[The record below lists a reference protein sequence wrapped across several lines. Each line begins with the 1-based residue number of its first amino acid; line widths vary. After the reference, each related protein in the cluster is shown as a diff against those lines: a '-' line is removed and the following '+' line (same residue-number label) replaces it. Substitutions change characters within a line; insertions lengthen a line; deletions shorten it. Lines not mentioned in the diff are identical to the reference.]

1 MTRSASA
8 MAAAGNTLDETIALI
23 AAGNEV
29 VQDPQKMGTTLKTL
43 SMYLRSSKSELEEA
57 GESTEGLV
65 ESSSKLRDELKGL
78 TGGKV
83 DIMLDED
90 WDKRFSLNLLKSG
103 DIRKRTIPR
112 VRLRMQNPVT
122 TTVA

>member
-1 MTRSASA
+1 MTVRHA
-8 MAAAGNTLDETIALI
+8 
-23 AAGNEV
+23 V
-29 VQDPQKMGTTLKTL
+29 VSTQSGKVTELTTLKTL

-112 VRLRMQNPVT
+112 VRRKYFMKRRSIIYGRFNRKTIWRMDC
-122 TTVA
+122 A